1 MDLKLLQD
9 TPPWDWP
16 RDAAKVFKK
25 TLLDRKAGA
34 ADRILAAEMAGN
46 MVAINDDLAGILL
59 SIAASTA
66 ESDELRGK
74 AAISL
79 GPVLEQSYTDEFDD
93 PDDLPITEDT
103 YHQIRESLHK
113 LYLDESNPKLVRRR
127 ILEASV
133 RAPEDWHGDAIR
145 AAYATGDQEWM
156 LTAVFAMCYVP
167 GFDELILDA
176 LNNPDPDIHFH
187 AVDAAGNWSVDGA
200 WSHVAA
206 LVKSPATPKPLIF
219 VAIEALAS
227 IRPAEA
233 EDLLLPLT
241 NSPDEEIQEVAQDAL
256 QMAEMEDEDDD
267 DDEGDE
273 EWVN

>member
-16 RDAAKVFKK
+16 RDAAKVIKK
-25 TLLDRKAGA
+25 TLLDRKADA

-59 SIAASTA
+59 DIVASTG
-66 ESDELRGK
+66 EPDELRGK

-79 GPVLEQSYTDEFDD
+79 GPVLEESYSSDFDD
-93 PDDLPITEDT
+93 PDTLPITEDT
-103 YHQIRESLHK
+103 YHHIRESIHK
-113 LYLDESNPKLVRRR
+113 LYRDESNPKLVRRR

-145 AAYATGDQEWM
+145 AAYASGDPEWM
-156 LTAVFAMCYVP
+156 LTAVFAMSYVP

-200 WSHVAA
+200 WTHIAA
-206 LVKSPATPKPLIF
+206 LVKNQATPKPLIF
-219 VAIEALAS
+219 AAIEAVAS

-233 EDLLLPLT
+233 EDLLGPLT
-241 NSPDEEIQEVAQDAL
+241 NSPDEEIQEAALDAL
-256 QMAEMEDEDDD
+256 QMAEIDDEEEDDD
-267 DDEGDE
+267 EADE

>member
-16 RDAAKVFKK
+16 PDAAKVFKK
-25 TLLDRKAGA
+25 TLLDRKADA
-34 ADRILAAEMAGN
+34 ADRLIAAEMAGN
-46 MVAINDDLAGILL
+46 MVAINDDLAGTLL
-59 SIAASTA
+59 EIAASA
-66 ESDELRGK
+66 GESDELRGK
-74 AAISL
+74 VAISF
-79 GPVLEQSYTDEFDD
+79 GPVLEESYTSDFDD

-103 YHQIRESLHK
+103 YHRIRESLRK
-113 LYLDESNPKLVRRR
+113 LYDDESNPKLVRRR
-127 ILEASV
+127 VLEASV

-145 AAYATGDQEWM
+145 AAYASGDQEWM

-200 WSHVAA
+200 WIHVAA
-206 LVKSPATPKPLIF
+206 LVKNSATPKPLIF
-219 VAIEALAS
+219 VAIESLAS

-233 EDLLLPLT
+233 EDLLLPLV
-241 NSPDEEIQEVAQDAL
+241 NSPDEEIREVALDAL
-256 QMAEMEDEDDD
+256 QTAEMED
-267 DDEGDE
+267 DDEG